1 MEKMIMKEIMK
12 KRKWYERVIIKIFK
26 KLFIKIYCVSK
37 VNMVNV
43 IIID

>member
-37 VNMVNV
+37 VNMVNI